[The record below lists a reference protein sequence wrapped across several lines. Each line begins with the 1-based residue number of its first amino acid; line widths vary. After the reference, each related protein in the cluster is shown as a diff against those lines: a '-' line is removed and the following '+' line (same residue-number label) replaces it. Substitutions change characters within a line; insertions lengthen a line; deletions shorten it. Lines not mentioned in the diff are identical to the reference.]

1 MFINV
6 LSPFILDFSWSL
18 AKKPD
23 AKAGKAEG
31 WEKGAVWEPSHL
43 MLGNSRTVALAL
55 GVIVYRTREAGSNG
69 SVRFSLVLVLVPI
82 RPPLKN
88 FMYLV
93 SPVHRV
99 PVQYPASINSN
110 TPILRWSLT
119 TVSNELMRY
128 TWEFWMV
135 LTLVSIL
142 CWDWG
147 TWISWRSRSTL
158 VKSGLV
164 TDRGRWKD
172 LGLLVVGG

>member
-1 MFINV
+1 
-6 LSPFILDFSWSL
+6 
-18 AKKPD
+18 
-23 AKAGKAEG
+23 
-31 WEKGAVWEPSHL
+31 

-119 TVSNELMRY
+119 TVSNELILKRLQY
-128 TWEFWMV
+128 IDAVYLGILDGADLSFHPV
-135 LTLVSIL
+135 L
-142 CWDWG
+142 
-147 TWISWRSRSTL
+147 R
-158 VKSGLV
+158 
-164 TDRGRWKD
+164 
-172 LGLLVVGG
+172 LGHMDIMKEQKHLG